1 PEAFTSHEENWFVF
15 SRSQRSS
22 APNNHHNSESKQYS
36 TVAKYHFSEGNT
48 RRLLEKENPLF
59 LRAMYLKEAF
69 LVLRESEDDETPQ
82 RAFFAS
88 EEAHR
93 EPAEGVVYFR
103 SGIVCR
109 FISITVK
116 QQFFL
121 MGRVISV
128 PKFTKRVILKEE
140 KPMYKRIG
148 ILLYVSLFLIAG
160 CQQDK
165 ENALPEK
172 GNSDQFIHVKNS
184 DPNQKDSLSNT
195 QLADHLANVAGDV
208 PNVKDAT
215 AVVAGPYAVVGID
228 VDKDLDRSR
237 VGTIKYSVTEA
248 LQHDPY
254 GKTAVVV
261 ADADVMERLRG
272 MGNKIS
278 QGHPVQGVV
287 DELSAIVGRYMPD
300 FPINEDQPREPD
312 QNKD

>member
-1 PEAFTSHEENWFVF
+1 
-15 SRSQRSS
+15 
-22 APNNHHNSESKQYS
+22 
-36 TVAKYHFSEGNT
+36 
-48 RRLLEKENPLF
+48 
-59 LRAMYLKEAF
+59 
-69 LVLRESEDDETPQ
+69 
-82 RAFFAS
+82 
-88 EEAHR
+88 
-93 EPAEGVVYFR
+93 
-103 SGIVCR
+103 
-109 FISITVK
+109 
-116 QQFFL
+116 
-121 MGRVISV
+121 
-128 PKFTKRVILKEE
+128 
-140 KPMYKRIG
+140 MYKRIG
-148 ILLYVSLFLIAG
+148 ILLFVSLFLIAG
-160 CQQDK
+160 CQQQDK

-172 GNSDQFIHVKNS
+172 GNSDQFIQVKNS
-184 DPNQKDSLSNT
+184 DPNQKESLSNT

-272 MGNKIS
+272 MGDKIS

-312 QNKD
+312 QNKDVIPKKDQDKLDDIEEEQSDEKNVQ